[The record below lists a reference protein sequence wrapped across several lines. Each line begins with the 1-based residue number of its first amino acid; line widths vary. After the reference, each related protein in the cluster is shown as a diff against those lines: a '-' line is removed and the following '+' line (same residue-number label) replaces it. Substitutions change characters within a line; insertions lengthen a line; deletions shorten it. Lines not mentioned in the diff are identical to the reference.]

1 MVGLKVLPKE
11 ALLSVTEDI
20 EREEWSIDDATE
32 MFQSSEE
39 GNYWK
44 VTFQEGVNFIEDI
57 FSGYY
62 HDKTPKEYLDYAA
75 RYDLTFLTPCSRQV
89 RCKVS
94 LFTVAINVIGA
105 CFYNSR
111 YLNGPEARNQS
122 LKNSEA
128 DSGSS
133 PFFSFAYSFIS

>member
-75 RYDLTFLTPCSRQV
+75 RYDNISH
-89 RCKVS
+89 S
-94 LFTVAINVIGA
+94 M
-105 CFYNSR
+105 
-111 YLNGPEARNQS
+111 QS
-122 LKNSEA
+122 SSEM
-128 DSGSS
+128 
-133 PFFSFAYSFIS
+133 